1 MNPRLK
7 QVIQFIIFASV
18 GAIILYLLYQ
28 SQSTK
33 YVEECLSL
41 GNAQEDCS
49 LLDKIFEDFRSANW
63 SWIILIL
70 GIYMMSN
77 VFRAWRWQMLLEPL
91 GHKAN
96 FWNALMALMIGY
108 FANLGIPRLG
118 EIMRAGIFA
127 KYERIGVEKV
137 MGTVVTDRIIDVLS
151 LAVFLVVTSP
161 FAYGPVSTYLRENLS
176 LGQYL
181 TGSWW
186 IYLILIATGVIAA
199 LTMVLRSK
207 AFRESIIFKKVYGL
221 FTGFKD
227 GALSVFSLERPG
239 LFIAYTIGI
248 WICYY
253 LMTYLTFYSFEP
265 TSHLGPQE
273 GLITFIFGTLGIL
286 FPSPGGMGTYHLML
300 MEALKI
306 YSISSIEGFSFANI
320 LYFSIQIFCNVLF
333 GIFSL
338 IFISIYNQ
346 GRHATISR

>member
-1 MNPRLK
+1 LNPRLK
-7 QVIQFIIFASV
+7 QLLQFILFASV

-33 YVEECLSL
+33 YVEECLTL
-41 GNAQEDCS
+41 GKAQEDCS
-49 LLDKIFEDFRSANW
+49 LLDKIIEDFQSANW
-63 SWIILIL
+63 YWILLIL
-70 GIYMMSN
+70 CIYMLSN

-96 FWNALMALMIGY
+96 FWNALMAIMIGY

-127 KYERIGVEKV
+127 KYEHIGVEKV
-137 MGTVVTDRIIDVLS
+137 IGTVVTDRIIDVIS
-151 LAVFLVVTSP
+151 LAVFLLVTAP
-161 FAYGPVSTYLRENLS
+161 FSYGPVSQYLRENLS

-181 TGSWW
+181 TGDWW
-186 IYLILIATGVIAA
+186 LFPLLMIILVGAA
-199 LTMVLRSK
+199 IFTLLRSQSVRQSTI
-207 AFRESIIFKKVYGL
+207 AKKL
-221 FTGFKD
+221 FSLISGFKD
-227 GALSVFSLERPG
+227 GALSVFSLASPG
-239 LFIAYTIGI
+239 KFIVYTIGI
-248 WICYY
+248 WTCYY

-306 YSISSIEGFSFANI
+306 YSVSSIEGFSFANI

-346 GRHATISR
+346 GRHAAISR

>member
-1 MNPRLK
+1 MNSRLK
-7 QVIQFIIFASV
+7 QILQFIIFASV
-18 GAIILYLLYQ
+18 GGIILYLLYQ

-33 YVEECLSL
+33 YVEECLSQ
-41 GNAQEDCS
+41 GNAQEQCV
-49 LLDKIFEDFRSANW
+49 LLDKIIEDFKEANW
-63 SWIILIL
+63 NWIFVIL
-70 GIYMMSN
+70 GVYMLSN

-91 GHKAN
+91 GHKTN
-96 FWNALMALMIGY
+96 FWNAMMALMIGY

-127 KYERIGVEKV
+127 KYEKISVETV
-137 MGTVVTDRIIDVLS
+137 LGTVVTDRIIDVLS
-151 LAVFLVVTSP
+151 LIIFLILSAP
-161 FAYGPVSTYLRENLS
+161 FAYGPVSRYLKDNLA
-176 LGQYL
+176 LGEYL
-181 TGSWW
+181 TGYWW
-186 IYLILIATGVIAA
+186 LYLILFMLVG
-199 LTMVLRSK
+199 LGLLSVLVRSK
-207 AFRESIIFKKVYGL
+207 AFQSSSIFDKLKNL
-221 FTGFKD
+221 FIGFKD
-227 GALSVFSLERPG
+227 GVLSVFSLANP
-239 LFIAYTIGI
+239 LKFVLYTIGI
-248 WICYY
+248 WVCYY

-273 GLITFIFGTLGIL
+273 GLVTFIFGTLGIL

-346 GRHATISR
+346 WRSTNA